1 MVAVIFYT
9 YLTTSTRMVFELISP
24 KKNALVYIVKI
35 LCGSLILWYG
45 LPLLGFEEPYWA
57 MISLIIVTEPD
68 MNLARANF
76 KARLINTLTG
86 CIVAC
91 ISLLIFGATFHAMLI
106 AMVVTVA
113 IAMLWQNYPSNWRLG
128 PITVVILLSAA
139 FTGTG
144 VNEELH
150 LAFLRVTEVII
161 GSIVALL
168 QGAVYMQV
176 MKWQEKYVNTKA
188 NADKNR

>member
-1 MVAVIFYT
+1 
-9 YLTTSTRMVFELISP
+9 MVFDFISP
-24 KKNALVYIVKI
+24 KKNAAVYIIKI

-76 KARLINTLTG
+76 KVRLINTLTG
-86 CIVAC
+86 CIVAS
-91 ISLLIFGATFHAMLI
+91 ISLLLFGATFHAMLI
-106 AMVVTVA
+106 AMIVTVA
-113 IAMLWQNYPSNWRLG
+113 IAMLWQRYPSNWRLG

-139 FTGTG
+139 FSGTG

-150 LAFLRVTEVII
+150 LAFLRVAEVII

-168 QGAVYMQV
+168 QGAVYVQV
-176 MKWQEKYVNTKA
+176 VKWRERRVDAAGKS
-188 NADKNR
+188 D

>member
-1 MVAVIFYT
+1 M
-9 YLTTSTRMVFELISP
+9 SFEFISP
-24 KKNALVYIVKI
+24 KKNALVYIIKI
-35 LCGSLILWYG
+35 VCGSLILWYG
-45 LPLLGFEEPYWA
+45 LPPLGFEEPYWA

-76 KARLINTLTG
+76 KARLINTVTG
-86 CIVAC
+86 AVAAC
-91 ISLLIFGATFHAMLI
+91 VSLLLFGPTFHAMLI

-139 FTGTG
+139 FTGSG
-144 VNEELH
+144 VHEELH
-150 LAFLRVTEVII
+150 LALLRVAEVII

-168 QGAVYMQV
+168 QGAIYVQMQ
-176 MKWQEKYVNTKA
+176 KWRE
-188 NADKNR
+188 NRPGTEIDSEP

>member
-1 MVAVIFYT
+1 MT
-9 YLTTSTRMVFELISP
+9 FEFISP
-24 KKNALVYIVKI
+24 KKNALVYIIKI
-35 LCGSLILWYG
+35 LCGSLILWYT
-45 LPLLGFEEPYWA
+45 LPLLGFQEPYWA

-76 KARLINTLTG
+76 KARMINTLSG

-91 ISLLIFGATFHAMLI
+91 ISLLLFGPTFHAMLI
-106 AMVVTVA
+106 AMVVTIA

-128 PITVVILLSAA
+128 PITVVILMSAA
-139 FTGTG
+139 FSGVG

-150 LAFLRVTEVII
+150 LALLRVTEVVI

-168 QGAVYMQV
+168 QGWVYLKLQ
-176 MKWQEKYVNTKA
+176 KWQEKQTVGKT
-188 NADKNR
+188 DVPQDGE

>member
-1 MVAVIFYT
+1 M
-9 YLTTSTRMVFELISP
+9 SFEFISP

-45 LPLLGFEEPYWA
+45 LPRLGFEEPYWA

-76 KARLINTLTG
+76 KARLINTVTG
-86 CIVAC
+86 AVVAC
-91 ISLLIFGATFHAMLI
+91 ISLLVFGPTFQAMLI
-106 AMVVTVA
+106 AMIVTVA
-113 IAMLWQNYPSNWRLG
+113 IAMVWQNYPSNWRLG

-139 FTGTG
+139 FTGSG

-150 LAFLRVTEVII
+150 LALLRVTEVII
-161 GSIVALL
+161 GSVVALL
-168 QGAVYMQV
+168 QGAIYVQMQ
-176 MKWQEKYVNTKA
+176 KWREKRASMSSEPET
-188 NADKNR
+188 